1 MDKSEYDFDF
11 ENFLRK
17 RLHLKNQI
25 NIIDNQSNQEFHSN
39 KMRSDYEQPDSI
51 SIEENLNKNFFGFKK
66 FNQNRFGKQLF
77 LNNEDEDNEP
87 NLKSIFSQYSEFN
100 SDTKLNVLGGLTI
113 WQLTAIIIAFIIVFG
128 KKIIVN

>member
-77 LNNEDEDNEP
+77 LNNEDEDTEP